1 MSGPIIDPFC
11 ASEENTKPECLT
23 WRTKCLYAHL
33 PRPGADEFFSPD
45 SGAFVPPAS
54 SRLQSLEALDPIKYL
69 PTYSILGPALS
80 PASHTCT
87 SPAFSQGSGDL
98 LSIRNLP
105 PAGSL
110 ISGVRGLCAPIL
122 PQLQYFCLLVPFI
135 YSSMFIAG
143 MISMILNI
151 HAASGCHIYL
161 LSSKPHLPFR
171 NDF

>member
-54 SRLQSLEALDPIKYL
+54 SRLQYLEALGPIEYL

-87 SPAFSQGSGDL
+87 SPAFSQGNGDL

-110 ISGVRGLCAPIL
+110 ISGVRGLCERAYLASTPVLL
-122 PQLQYFCLLVPFI
+122 PPCPFHLFI
-135 YSSMFIAG
+135 YVYRRYDINDLKHTCG
-143 MISMILNI
+143 QRLPYILTI
-151 HAASGCHIYL
+151 KQAPLAV
-161 LSSKPHLPFR
+161 
-171 NDF
+171 